1 MDIKKTLRIS
11 SLLKSYT
18 DGLAVFKELIQ
29 NADDAGAT
37 KVCFLY
43 DERDNLD
50 CRDGLFDKGM
60 IECQLL
66 NVSYHDG
73 HKKLHPHCHLHLH
86 LLINSSYLPCCNF
99 ALLHKYIA

>member
-1 MDIKKTLRIS
+1 MLNQNTTALPWGQSEPMTLRIS

-50 CRDGLFDKGM
+50 CRDGLFDKG
-60 IECQLL
+60 
-66 NVSYHDG
+66 
-73 HKKLHPHCHLHLH
+73 
-86 LLINSSYLPCCNF
+86 
-99 ALLHKYIA
+99 

>member
-1 MDIKKTLRIS
+1 MRIS

-43 DERDNLD
+43 DERDNMD
-50 CRDGLFDKGM
+50 CTDGLFDKGM
-60 IECQLL
+60 VECQGQSLF
-66 NVSYHDG
+66 V
-73 HKKLHPHCHLHLH
+73 
-86 LLINSSYLPCCNF
+86 
-99 ALLHKYIA
+99 YIQSPRW